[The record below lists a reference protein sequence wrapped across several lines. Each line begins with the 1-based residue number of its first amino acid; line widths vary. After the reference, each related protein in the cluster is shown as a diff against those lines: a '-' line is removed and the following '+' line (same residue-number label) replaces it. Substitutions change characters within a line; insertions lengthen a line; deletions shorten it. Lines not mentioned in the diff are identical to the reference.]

1 MGVLGLSVINKH
13 LTHNLS
19 KMKEPLSRLQ
29 ILSPISGG
37 RLIELTPRHAYNDIW
52 TLPSGEYFGKG
63 YQVVA
68 TDGSL
73 RLNQS
78 STKEPAMGAGV
89 MWHDAAIP
97 HKSERGGG
105 QHSST
110 RQWSWHY
117 KEPIEL
123 MI

>member
-1 MGVLGLSVINKH
+1 
-13 LTHNLS
+13 
-19 KMKEPLSRLQ
+19 MKEPLSRLQ

-37 RLIELTPRHAYNDIW
+37 SLIELTPRLQRYLDA
-52 TLPSGEYFGKG
+52 LPSGEYFGKD

-78 STKEPAMGAGV
+78 NTKEPAMGAGV

-97 HKSERGGG
+97 HRSERVGG

-110 RQWSWHY
+110 RA
-117 KEPIEL
+117 EL
-123 MI
+123 AAVVMALTSSSGHGITRNLSS